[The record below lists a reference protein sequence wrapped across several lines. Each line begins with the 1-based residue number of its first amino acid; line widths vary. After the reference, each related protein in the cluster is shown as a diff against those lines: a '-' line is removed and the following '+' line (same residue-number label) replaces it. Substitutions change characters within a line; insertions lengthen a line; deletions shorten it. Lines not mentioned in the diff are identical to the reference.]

1 MPKGLIRAIGAV
13 LTALALYSLLGFL
26 IVPGIGLRIIN
37 QQLAH
42 YATTPARLDRLEFN
56 PFSLE
61 LTLWG

>member
-42 YATTPARLDRLEFN
+42 YATTPRPA
-56 PFSLE
+56 
-61 LTLWG
+61 